1 MYDEHH
7 TEMSSHTHTRQCQSG
22 SHECV
27 GCERHELRHRMQHTH
42 SRHTASAHAES
53 AAAHKRWSSS
63 VFLASNSDSV
73 MAPASSSFLSF
84 MMPSCMVKGGE
95 AGGFG
100 GGYSSSTRDSG
111 CGPPSGPASPWE
123 CRIAAMQAS
132 P

>member
-1 MYDEHH
+1 MKYRY
-7 TEMSSHTHTRQCQSG
+7 HTRHVLSMSIAHGNVIAHASVPIIRAFRTPRVAAPQ
-22 SHECV
+22 
-27 GCERHELRHRMQHTH
+27 
-42 SRHTASAHAES
+42 HTASAHNA

-84 MMPSCMVKGGE
+84 MIPSCMVKGGE

-123 CRIAAMQAS
+123 C
-132 P
+132 